1 MIVKYNTYLWKE
13 RKQKYVVNFMC
24 KHSYNKTVDYSYL
37 IAITLCRIFNKIF
50 HYFPIQG
57 H

>member
-1 MIVKYNTYLWKE
+1 ME
-13 RKQKYVVNFMC
+13 REETKFVVNFMC
-24 KHSYNKTVDYSYL
+24 KQSYKKTVVYSYL